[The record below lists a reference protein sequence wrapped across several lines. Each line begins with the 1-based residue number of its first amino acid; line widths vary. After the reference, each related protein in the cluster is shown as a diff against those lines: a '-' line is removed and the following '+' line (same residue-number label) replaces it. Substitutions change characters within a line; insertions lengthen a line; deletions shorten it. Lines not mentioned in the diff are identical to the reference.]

1 MKKAIFTVV
10 LFFHFLTSHSQNIIN
25 PSFDSVYLGGIDRI
39 FDWITSDAFPIFPAD
54 TVHPLNPL
62 DHYIASGL
70 LYHELL
76 YSTQLEYTNPYHG
89 PFAIKLLSDSD
100 RVDIFGNPYR
110 GFVINGNHFYTDSVG
125 YPDLKKCGIPFA
137 YRPSKLIGHYKYEDS
152 SPSFNNYPE
161 AIVLLKKYNPT
172 TQLSDTIGF
181 ADITTPFVTTG
192 TWRPFEMQ
200 INYYSN
206 QVPDS
211 IVVAFYSPPLGYV
224 STFWIDSLG
233 FEFSSPTNLPE
244 NSIELGFIQIY
255 QKENKIFI
263 SDAEKLVSVKI
274 YSING
279 DLLISKENSLSEIDV
294 SELSKGI
301 FLISLCGIDKKIFS
315 RKLIIQ

>member
-1 MKKAIFTVV
+1 MKKAILTGV
-10 LFFHFLTSHSQNIIN
+10 LFFHFLTSYSQNIIN

-39 FDWITSDAFPIFPAD
+39 FEWITSDAWPILPVD
-54 TVHPLNPL
+54 TVQPLNPL

-76 YSTQLEYTNPYHG
+76 YSAQLEYTNPYHG

-125 YPDLKKCGIPFA
+125 YPDFKKCGIPFA

-181 ADITTPFVTTG
+181 ADISTPFVTTG

-211 IVVAFYSPPLGYV
+211 IMVAFFSPPLGYI

-233 FEFSSPTNLPE
+233 FEFSTTNLPQYE
-244 NSIELGFIQIY
+244 DESGFIQIY
-255 QKENKIFI
+255 QQGNKIYI
-263 SDAEKLVSVKI
+263 SPAEKLTSVKF
-274 YSING
+274 YSITG
-279 DLLISKENSLSEIDV
+279 ELIISKNSSLSETDI
-294 SELSKGI
+294 SELSKGTY
-301 FLISLCGIDKKIFS
+301 LISVCGNGNKTIS

>member
-110 GFVINGNHFYTDSVG
+110 GFVVNGNHFYTNNIG
-125 YPDLKKCGIPFA
+125 YLDLKKCGIPFP
-137 YRPSKLIGHYKYEDS
+137 YRPSKLIGHYKYEDG
-152 SPSFNNYPE
+152 SPSFNNFPE
-161 AIVLLKKYNPT
+161 AVVLLKKYNPT

-181 ADITTPFVTTG
+181 GNITTPFLTTS
-192 TWRPFEMQ
+192 TWRPFELQ

-211 IVVAFYSPPLGYV
+211 IVVAFFSPPLGYV
-224 STFWIDSLG
+224 STFWVDSLG
-233 FEFSSPTNLPE
+233 FDFSPPTFLPE
-244 NSIELGFIQIY
+244 NTDKSELIQIY
-255 QKENKIFI
+255 QKENKIYI
-263 SDAEKLVSVKI
+263 S
-274 YSING
+274 
-279 DLLISKENSLSEIDV
+279 SKEKINSIQLFSISGELILSKNNSFSEIDV
-294 SELSKGI
+294 SEISKGAY
-301 FLISLCGIDKKIFS
+301 LISIKGNDNKIFS
-315 RKLIIQ
+315 KKLIIQ